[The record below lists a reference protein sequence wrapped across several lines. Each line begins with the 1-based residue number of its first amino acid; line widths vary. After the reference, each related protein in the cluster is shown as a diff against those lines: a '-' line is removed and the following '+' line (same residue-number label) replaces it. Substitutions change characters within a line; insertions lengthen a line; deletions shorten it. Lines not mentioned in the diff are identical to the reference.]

1 MSILNDPGYQ
11 RLERGGVRTKF
22 KTRDSVRPTY
32 KHESFPRP
40 NKLGNSKNSSDNS
53 KKRGLGAY
61 WYW

>member
-40 NKLGNSKNSSDNS
+40 KKSGDSDNSPDNS
-53 KKRGLGAY
+53 KK
-61 WYW
+61 